1 MGPSEL
7 MPNVAAVC
15 ERLGIPYRVV
25 GSMASSLYGEPRAT
39 NDIDMLLQLDA
50 SRVEAFCSGFPS
62 PDFYCS
68 LDTARDAVRTR
79 FQFNILHLASGLKVD
94 IIIASDSEFDRA
106 QFVRGGPLRVDD
118 AHQVS
123 VASPEDVIIK
133 KLEYFKLG
141 GSEKHLRDIVGI
153 LKVQAEAIDRAYLA
167 EWIAKLGLSAEWAL
181 VENRLSGAGQP

>member
-1 MGPSEL
+1 MEPSEL
-7 MPNVAAVC
+7 MRNVAAVC

-39 NDIDMLLQLDA
+39 NDIDMVLQLDA
-50 SRVEAFCSGFPS
+50 SKVASFCSAFPP

-68 LDTARDAVRTR
+68 LDAAHDAVKAR

-94 IIIASDSEFDRA
+94 IIIAGDSEFDRA
-106 QFVRGGPLRVDD
+106 QLTRGGPLRVDD
-118 AHQVS
+118 THHVS

-167 EWIAKLGLSAEWAL
+167 EWIAKLVLSAEWAL
-181 VENRLSGAGQP
+181 VESRLPGGGQP